1 MISVDSIKMKYS
13 GYAIVTLKLV
23 SVADVVHPAH
33 LYNFFVSC
41 FFISAHA
48 GRPGSI
54 DPAERTQHSTH
65 GNQLDL
71 ASVHPAALCIQV
83 TALPVRPPTPFHS
96 PINVLILGVVISY
109 VHDGA
114 VMPRPL

>member
-23 SVADVVHPAH
+23 SVADVARPAH
-33 LYNFFVSC
+33 LYNFFV
-41 FFISAHA
+41 SAHA